1 MHELCAACARLRCF
15 SGLDLG
21 REQHSIEDESLN
33 HEPSNTWKY
42 KAEAES
48 RKQDLRLRLNLFVL
62 LLGSLSRL

>member
-21 REQHSIEDESLN
+21 HEQHSIEDESLN

-48 RKQDLRLRLNLFVL
+48 RKQDLHASVAPTELVCTAVR
-62 LLGSLSRL
+62 